1 MNEVLS
7 WASVVA
13 TVLFGAL
20 SIYFYLRSRRVRRLA
35 IAAGTATLQQ
45 RAYPDVRITYRDQEV
60 DTLTRVFGF
69 LWNSGTLEIRSSDVP
84 QEQWPSIRVLES
96 TRILSAAIIQRSS
109 DHTAMEIERIDE
121 SGIQFRFAYLNPDDG
136 VVFELLVDGDLA
148 PSDLQISAPVIGG
161 SAPQIG
167 DLGGK
172 LTRDLALS
180 ILETTGSLLSGV
192 ASAGWF
198 VQRTTLTV
206 SGHAAYACAF
216 TMGTAAWALANYLDL
231 RRLHR
236 RLPAFAHRYLNSTM
250 SRYRS
255 TMKKARTH

>member
-45 RAYPDVRITYRDQEV
+45 RGYPDVRITYRDQEV

-96 TRILSAAIIQRSS
+96 TRILS
-109 DHTAMEIERIDE
+109 
-121 SGIQFRFAYLNPDDG
+121 
-136 VVFELLVDGDLA
+136 
-148 PSDLQISAPVIGG
+148 
-161 SAPQIG
+161 
-167 DLGGK
+167 
-172 LTRDLALS
+172 
-180 ILETTGSLLSGV
+180 
-192 ASAGWF
+192 
-198 VQRTTLTV
+198 
-206 SGHAAYACAF
+206 
-216 TMGTAAWALANYLDL
+216 
-231 RRLHR
+231 
-236 RLPAFAHRYLNSTM
+236 
-250 SRYRS
+250 
-255 TMKKARTH
+255 